1 MANQQDGRH
10 DRLSSIFNIDA
21 RQQQASTACS
31 EAQGFNRCHG
41 YMYQDT
47 ITWIIYY
54 LLLPEHEEDAFGS
67 TALLLIGGSRIAW
80 NMSW

>member
-1 MANQQDGRH
+1 
-10 DRLSSIFNIDA
+10 
-21 RQQQASTACS
+21 
-31 EAQGFNRCHG
+31 
-41 YMYQDT
+41 MYQDT